1 MNKILNLLLPILR
14 LILNHEKLQKQ
25 SNNWNDSPIA
35 SKKTETLRS
44 EIPIPETVEKPL
56 FFHPV
61 RIVSER
67 VTSSY
72 GYRTLNIDGKAVR
85 QFHIGT
91 DFGGSGPVYA
101 VEDSIVVKSLAAD
114 KKYPVRFAK
123 RDGSWV
129 DLIKAKEIP
138 SDRAWTPYVILKG
151 IHTGNEYKY
160 KHVDPSVEVGAEIT
174 AGTEVGRSGDFGYSM
189 GAHLHFE
196 VWKNSK
202 TVDPVNFLKS
212 LELVK

>member
-1 MNKILNLLLPILR
+1 MNQVLNFLLPI
-14 LILNHEKLQKQ
+14 ISSFLNHKKLEKK
-25 SNNWNDSPIA
+25 SNNWNESPIA
-35 SKKTETLRS
+35 KKQTETLRS
-44 EIPIPETVEKPL
+44 EIPEPTKELPKY
-56 FFHPV
+56 FHPI
-61 RIVSER
+61 RIVSAR
-67 VTSSY
+67 VSSPY

-101 VEDSIVVKSLAAD
+101 VEDSIVVKALAAD

-123 RDGSWV
+123 RDGTWV

-174 AGTEVGRSGDFGYSM
+174 AGTEVGRSGNFGYSM